1 MENRLE
7 QEVRMLTEQKDQL
20 RSALHKWSNARFL
33 LVYAYNQLQC
43 SESKWIEMMKL
54 DIKYKIKFI
63 LEITA
68 LAHCVK
74 HWFISLE
81 KKCEP
86 FAFISSNL
94 WENLVFQ

>member
-1 MENRLE
+1 MQKFPDTTFEGDYGSELENRLE

-54 DIKYKIKFI
+54 DIK
-63 LEITA
+63 
-68 LAHCVK
+68 
-74 HWFISLE
+74 
-81 KKCEP
+81 
-86 FAFISSNL
+86 
-94 WENLVFQ
+94 